1 MYDFIG
7 CLVVNRHLKSIR
19 SLNVDVNYV
28 FIISV
33 QTTDE
38 DNEKWAMSNNGFTF
52 IVATYIINI
61 IIPGLF

>member
-52 IVATYIINI
+52 FVATYIINI